1 MMNRFNCPDCT
12 DQVLTLDEEAETHT
26 CAECELTM
34 TVEAAEDK
42 FAEGDLVMAT
52 PVSDGDEPAIEEDT
66 EFNGFENQQTWAAN
80 LLIQNSYKL
89 FKEANKAIAESADDE
104 GATDLKAFVESNKS
118 FTDLDLEVINYDE
131 LMEEMV
137 DGNDEMED
145 VTADLVTA
153 LGASDDL
160 TEEQSGEIT
169 QVFETALQVA
179 VNRMRL
185 RIEEQTAERFD
196 VELAEAVEE
205 LNTQADSY
213 LTSVAEE
220 WYEENRIAIESGL
233 KVEKTE
239 RFLEGLHLLFKE
251 NFIEV
256 PEERFDVLADL
267 AQKVADLEEA
277 VDTAKGETKIAE
289 AKLVEDHKKLSV
301 AKLAEGLADSD
312 VERLEEIS
320 ESVDYE
326 SEEQFE
332 TALGKLKESLIDSKN
347 SDAGKTTI
355 TEDGENSDD
364 NDEDPARLATSDDPM
379 IAAAARMLRVQ

>member
-185 RIEEQTAERFD
+185 RI
-196 VELAEAVEE
+196 
-205 LNTQADSY
+205 
-213 LTSVAEE
+213 
-220 WYEENRIAIESGL
+220 
-233 KVEKTE
+233 
-239 RFLEGLHLLFKE
+239 
-251 NFIEV
+251 
-256 PEERFDVLADL
+256 
-267 AQKVADLEEA
+267 
-277 VDTAKGETKIAE
+277 
-289 AKLVEDHKKLSV
+289 
-301 AKLAEGLADSD
+301 
-312 VERLEEIS
+312 
-320 ESVDYE
+320 
-326 SEEQFE
+326 
-332 TALGKLKESLIDSKN
+332 
-347 SDAGKTTI
+347 
-355 TEDGENSDD
+355 
-364 NDEDPARLATSDDPM
+364 
-379 IAAAARMLRVQ
+379 